1 MAKITKKTFI
11 EIDFTGKIKE
21 NGAVFDTTVKK
32 VALDNNLNPNAN
44 YEPAVIC
51 VGEGY
56 IFKKLEDSL
65 IGKGIGNKV
74 KVELSAEEGFGK
86 KDSKKIHLLPAS
98 VFLKQKI
105 KPVIGLQV
113 NVNNMMGVIRTV
125 TGGRCMVD
133 FNHPLAG
140 RDLVFDVRI
149 TKLLKDPKEKAQSLF
164 QSLLMLDPSKYS
176 IEIEGD
182 KLKIKSKFEI
192 PDMMLNIAK
201 DKIMKLVPEIN
212 SIEVSTNK
220 KEATTSE

>member
-21 NGAVFDTTVKK
+21 NGAVFDTTIKK
-32 VALDNNLNPNAN
+32 VALDNNLNPNSK

-74 KVELSAEEGFGK
+74 KVELSAEEAFGK

-105 KPVIGLQV
+105 RPSIGLQV
-113 NVNNMMGVIRTV
+113 NVNNMMGIIRTV

-133 FNHPLAG
+133 FNHPLSG
-140 RDLVFDVRI
+140 KDLVYNIKINKLVVDDIKKINSVIKSELAIEDFKIEKKEKDIVVKFGEKVNKFLNAEMKGRI
-149 TKLLKDPKEKAQSLF
+149 TKRVKELTVKD
-164 QSLLMLDPSKYS
+164 
-176 IEIEGD
+176 I
-182 KLKIKSKFEI
+182 KI
-192 PDMMLNIAK
+192 
-201 DKIMKLVPEIN
+201 V
-212 SIEVSTNK
+212 
-220 KEATTSE
+220 

>member
-1 MAKITKKTFI
+1 MV
-11 EIDFTGKIKE
+11 KIKKGNFISIDYISKFS
-21 NGAVFDTTVKK
+21 NGDVFDTNIKEAGEKNRIQKK
-32 VALDNNLNPNAN
+32 DFQPLI
-44 YEPAVIC
+44 IC
-51 VGEGY
+51 VGENQVIKGLD
-56 IFKKLEDSL
+56 KKLEGS
-65 IGKGIGNKV
+65 
-74 KVELSAEEGFGK
+74 ELEKDYTFEISTEEAYGK
-86 KDSKKIHLLPAS
+86 KQSKLIRVVSKNL
-98 VFLKQKI
+98 FTKQKMN
-105 KPVIGLQV
+105 PVPGMQINAEGS
-113 NVNNMMGVIRTV
+113 MGIVRSV
-125 TGGRCMVD
+125 SGGRVFVD